1 MIVATYPWYGETL
14 PLLEIARGM
23 VERGHE
29 VTLVA
34 GSRFRALA
42 EATGARFVP
51 LTGAADYDDR
61 RLDET
66 FPGRAQVEPG
76 LAQNVFDTSYVLGDA
91 IPDQYRLLNGLV
103 AEDPDRVLITNAG
116 MFGAWPFVLG
126 APGPRP
132 RRWVAVGAN
141 PLYLSSADT
150 TPFGP
155 APVPVGS
162 STEDARE
169 ANRAANA
176 QIAGALGPATEHVGA
191 VLASVGCTEPVT
203 DLTDAMVTLP
213 DAFAELSVPE
223 LDFPRSDA
231 PVPLNFVGLLPSP
244 RTASWSEPPW
254 WPDLDDGRPVVVVT
268 QGTIANRDLSQ
279 LIEPTI
285 TALADTGVLVVAALG
300 RPVDALSDVPDNL
313 RVAEYVPFDLLLP
326 RADVLVT
333 NGGFG
338 STQQALAAG
347 TPVVV
352 AGSSEDKAPTAARV
366 AFHGVGISLETSTPT
381 PPQVRQ
387 AVEDVLGDDTIRE
400 RARAMAEAYARH
412 NALDLIENLATA

>member
-1 MIVATYPWYGETL
+1 
-14 PLLEIARGM
+14 
-23 VERGHE
+23 
-29 VTLVA
+29 
-34 GSRFRALA
+34 
-42 EATGARFVP
+42 
-51 LTGAADYDDR
+51 
-61 RLDET
+61 
-66 FPGRAQVEPG
+66 
-76 LAQNVFDTSYVLGDA
+76 
-91 IPDQYRLLNGLV
+91 V
-103 AEDPDRVLITNAG
+103 AEDPDRVLVTNAG

-155 APVPVGS
+155 VPVPVGS

-231 PVPLNFVGLLPSP
+231 PVSLSFVGLLPSP
-244 RTASWSEPPW
+244 RPASWSEPPW

-279 LIEPTI
+279 LVEPTI
-285 TALADTGVLVVAALG
+285 TALADAGVLVVAALG
-300 RPVDALSDVPDNL
+300 RPVDALSDLPDNV
-313 RVAEYVPFDLLLP
+313 RVAEYVPFDVLLP

-366 AFHGVGISLETSTPT
+366 AFHGVGVSLGTSTPT
-381 PPQVRQ
+381 PSQVRQ
-387 AVEDVLGDDTIRE
+387 AVEDVLGDDAIRE

-412 NALDLIENLATA
+412 DALDLIENLATL

>member
-1 MIVATYPWYGETL
+1 M
-14 PLLEIARGM
+14 
-23 VERGHE
+23 
-29 VTLVA
+29 
-34 GSRFRALA
+34 
-42 EATGARFVP
+42 
-51 LTGAADYDDR
+51 
-61 RLDET
+61 
-66 FPGRAQVEPG
+66 
-76 LAQNVFDTSYVLGDA
+76 
-91 IPDQYRLLNGLV
+91 
-103 AEDPDRVLITNAG
+103 LITNAG

-231 PVPLNFVGLLPSP
+231 PVSLNFVGLLPSP

-279 LIEPTI
+279 LVEPTI

-352 AGSSEDKAPTAARV
+352 AGSSEDRAPTAARV
-366 AFHGVGISLETSTPT
+366 AFHGVGVSLATSTPT
-381 PPQVRQ
+381 PSQVRQ
-387 AVEDVLGDDTIRE
+387 AVEDVLGDDAIRE

-412 NALDLIENLATA
+412 DALDLIENLA

>member
-14 PLLEIARGM
+14 PLLEVARGM

-34 GSRFRALA
+34 GSRFRTLA

-61 RLDET
+61 RLNET
-66 FPGRAQVEPG
+66 FPGRAQVESG
-76 LAQNVFDTSYVLGDA
+76 LAQNVFDTCYVLGDA
-91 IPDQYRLLNGLV
+91 IPDQHRLLSALV
-103 AEDPDRVLITNAG
+103 AEDPDRVLVTNAG

-132 RRWVAVGAN
+132 QRWVAVGAN

-155 APVPVGS
+155 VPVPEGS
-162 STEDARE
+162 STEDARQ

-176 QIAGALGPATEHVGA
+176 QIAGALDPATEHVGA
-191 VLASVGCTEPVT
+191 VLASVGCTGPVT

-231 PVPLNFVGLLPSP
+231 PVSLSFVGLLPSP
-244 RTASWSEPPW
+244 RSASWSEPPW

-279 LIEPTI
+279 LVEPTL
-285 TALADTGVLVVAALG
+285 AGLADAGVLVVATLG
-300 RPVDALSDVPDNL
+300 RPVDALTDVPDNV
-313 RVAEYVPFDLLLP
+313 RVAEYIPFEVLLP

-338 STQQALAAG
+338 STQQALAAE
-347 TPVVV
+347 PLDR
-352 AGSSEDKAPTAARV
+352 AGRRTETARLSRV
-366 AFHGVGISLETSTPT
+366 PRRGSLRRP
-381 PPQVRQ
+381 
-387 AVEDVLGDDTIRE
+387 DVLAPAQPHTRPPPIGLIGLLAIAFGELGT
-400 RARAMAEAYARH
+400 ARLVAAVSRH
-412 NALDLIENLATA
+412 KDQRF

>member
-1 MIVATYPWYGETL
+1 MIVATYPWFGETL
-14 PLLEIARGM
+14 PLLELARGM

-29 VTLVA
+29 VILVA
-34 GSRFRALA
+34 GSRFRVLA

-61 RLDET
+61 RLNET

-76 LAQNVFDTSYVLGDA
+76 LAQNVFDTSYILGDA
-91 IPDQYRLLNGLV
+91 IPDQHRLLSALIS
-103 AEDPDRVLITNAG
+103 EDLYSVLITNAG
-116 MFGAWPFVLG
+116 MFGAWPFALG

-132 RRWVAVGAN
+132 RRWVAVGVN

-155 APVPVGS
+155 VPVPVGS
-162 STEDARE
+162 TTEDARE

-191 VLASVGCTEPVT
+191 VLASVGCIEPVT
-203 DLTDAMVTLP
+203 NLADAMVTLP
-213 DAFAELSVPE
+213 DAYAELSVSE

-231 PVPLNFVGLLPSP
+231 PASLSFVGLMPYP
-244 RTASWSEPPW
+244 QPASWSEPQW

-279 LIEPTI
+279 LVEPTLA
-285 TALADTGVLVVAALG
+285 ALADAGVLVVAALG
-300 RPVDALSDVPDNL
+300 RRVDALTDVPDNV
-313 RVAEYVPFDLLLP
+313 RVAEYVPFDVLLP
-326 RADVLVT
+326 HADVLVT

-352 AGSSEDKAPTAARV
+352 AGNSEDKAPTAARV
-366 AFHGVGISLETSTPT
+366 AFHGVGVSLDTATPT
-381 PPQVRQ
+381 PSQVRQ
-387 AVEDVLGDDTIRE
+387 AVEHVLGDGTFRK

-412 NALDLIENLATA
+412 DALDLIESLALA